1 MFNQSISDEQLIKSY
16 VSGQEDSLRLLIER
30 HQQKIFTSILLLTK
44 DRVLAE
50 DIFQDTFIKIIQALR
65 KGYYVENGKFLG
77 WALRIA
83 KNLVLDYFRKTARM
97 PKITDSDGEED
108 LLSSLKFADDNIE
121 ESICR
126 TEMDD
131 FVKSLIEKLPDEQ
144 KEVLVLRHYGEL
156 SFKEIAE
163 ITGTNVNTALG
174 RMRYALINLKK
185 MMDKQQI
192 ML

>member
-1 MFNQSISDEQLIKSY
+1 
-16 VSGQEDSLRLLIER
+16 LIER